1 MGQQPD
7 SDTTTEGIR
16 IHATAWLLGDES
28 DPAARVHVYGYR
40 IRITNE
46 GTQRA
51 KLLTRHWIVLDAN
64 NQREE
69 IRGEGVVGHRPDLGP
84 GEMFE
89 YVSRCPLRT
98 EWGTMEGSYTFTRPD
113 GQRFQAEIG
122 RFFLVPS
129 TRPAVVGE

>member
-1 MGQQPD
+1 MGQTPD
-7 SDTTTEGIR
+7 SDTLTDGIR
-16 IHATAWLLGDES
+16 VHARAWLLQEES
-28 DPAARVHVYGYR
+28 DADVNLYVYGYR

-46 GTQRA
+46 GTERA
-51 KLLTRHWIVLDAN
+51 KLLSRRWTILDAN

-69 IRGEGVVGHRPDLGP
+69 VSGEGVVGNQPDLGP

-98 EWGTMEGSYTFTRPD
+98 EWGTMEGSYSFVRPD
-113 GQRFQAEIG
+113 GQTFEARIG

-129 TRPAVVGE
+129 SRPVVVGD